1 MAKKKNSDNT
11 NKNFWDLLNSKVNIV
26 VSSTIIIT
34 AIFGSG
40 AYSSSLLKKIEMLKM
55 QEEYTL
61 RIIKYEEEISIL
73 KIENDRLK
81 HENDK
86 LKNLNPEKN
95 NGKKR

>member
-40 AYSSSLLKKIEMLKM
+40 AYSFSLLKKIEMLKM

-73 KIENDRLK
+73 KIENNRLK

>member
-1 MAKKKNSDNT
+1 M
-11 NKNFWDLLNSKVNIV
+11 
-26 VSSTIIIT
+26 SSTIIIT

>member
-11 NKNFWDLLNSKVNIV
+11 KKNFWDLLNSKVNIV

-81 HENDK
+81 YENDRF
-86 LKNLNPEKN
+86 KNLNIEKN

>member
-81 HENDK
+81 HEND
-86 LKNLNPEKN
+86 
-95 NGKKR
+95 

>member
-61 RIIKYEEEISIL
+61 RIIKYKEEISIL

-81 HENDK
+81 YENDR
-86 LKNLNPEKN
+86 LKNLNIEKN

>member
-81 HENDK
+81 HENDR
-86 LKNLNPEKN
+86 LKNLNIEKN

>member
-1 MAKKKNSDNT
+1 
-11 NKNFWDLLNSKVNIV
+11 
-26 VSSTIIIT
+26 
-34 AIFGSG
+34 
-40 AYSSSLLKKIEMLKM
+40 LLKKIEMLKM

>member
-73 KIENDRLK
+73 KIEND
-81 HENDK
+81 K

>member
-73 KIENDRLK
+73 KIENNRLK

>member
-81 HENDK
+81 YENDR
-86 LKNLNPEKN
+86 LKNLNIEKN

>member
-1 MAKKKNSDNT
+1 MAKKKNSDN

-34 AIFGSG
+34 AIFGLG
-40 AYSSSLLKKIEMLKM
+40 TYSSSLLKKIEMLKM

>member
-81 HENDK
+81 HENNK

>member
-55 QEEYTL
+55 QEEY
-61 RIIKYEEEISIL
+61 K
-73 KIENDRLK
+73 
-81 HENDK
+81 
-86 LKNLNPEKN
+86 
-95 NGKKR
+95 